1 LTVDDSQGDYA
12 NNRSKGLAA
21 GHNTD
26 GFDVGSDN
34 VTIQNC
40 TVHNQDDCLAINK
53 GKNITFDRNT
63 CIGGH
68 GISIGSIGSNV
79 AVSGVIVSGNII
91 TQSDQAL
98 RIKTVASATGSVVD
112 NVTYS
117 GNTAKGIRRFGV
129 IIDQS
134 YPKTLGT
141 PGTGTIISNVN
152 FGSPFSNITVNS
164 GANQVAVNCGS
175 GSCIGTWNWYYLS
188 AKGGVTSPPSN
199 VNILGL

>member
-117 GNTAKGIRRFGV
+117 GNTAKGIRKFGV

-134 YPKTLGT
+134 YPSTLGT